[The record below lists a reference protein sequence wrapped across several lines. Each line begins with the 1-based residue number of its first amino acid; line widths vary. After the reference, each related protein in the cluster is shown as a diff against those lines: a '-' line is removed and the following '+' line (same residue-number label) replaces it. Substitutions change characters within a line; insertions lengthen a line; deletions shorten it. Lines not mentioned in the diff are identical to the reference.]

1 MTAKKDSEELT
12 QYALVGKGYCGRGVR
27 LRKLSIDDH
36 EAALKSASRSAI
48 VGAGEQSPEQTRL
61 EQLDVNMAI
70 TNACVRRMI
79 AQVTRKAGYKSVE
92 DVFALTPEDWVA
104 VTDADLE
111 GVGAPALKYT
121 KLFGAKDD
129 SILERIYHAEYN
141 VTKDEIDSILGKAV
155 PVAGTD

>member
-1 MTAKKDSEELT
+1 MTSQKDEELT

-27 LRKLSIDDH
+27 LRRLSIDDH

-48 VGAGEQSPEQTRL
+48 IGTGEQSPEQIRL

-79 AQVTRKAGYKSVE
+79 AQVTKRAGYKTAE
-92 DVFALTPEDWVA
+92 DVLALSQEDWA
-104 VTDADLE
+104 SVTDADLM
-111 GVGAPALKYT
+111 GVGAAALKYT
-121 KLFGAKDD
+121 ALFGAKDD

-141 VTKDEIDSILGKAV
+141 VTKDEVDAILGKAV
-155 PVAGTD
+155 PVAGTG